1 MMEPAARHLLGQKPF
16 RNLGRLFDQSGE
28 AVWVIGKDHRLIYVN
43 DSLAIWVGLAA
54 TELIG
59 HLCHP
64 AVERVAAVDDV
75 AASLASPVGLEPGE
89 ARVVAV
95 DPPGAEARRVRFT
108 KHGGVE
114 NAFVLAISGATVDPL
129 GPSEAVEA
137 STLRQRLEPWRR
149 QQVALGLVVA
159 AGSSSHSARLRTQIR
174 LAASTRHHFAI
185 VGPRGCGGEIVARR
199 IHASAARPGVAPGPI
214 LLVETPLMD
223 AELLDATLSPAA
235 AHLSG
240 GDRGGV
246 TLILRGVDESPDDV
260 QDRIVD
266 FAQRSAGALT
276 VGARTADAVRLIGL
290 VSTSPRVDDSDCG
303 LTAKMA
309 LALGT
314 FELAIPA
321 LANRVEDIP
330 LIATALVEA
339 RHAAGNCVA
348 DRIGRAAL
356 DRLMLYPWPD
366 NFDEL
371 DAAIRH
377 ACGVCRSSAIG
388 PDDLPLAIRS
398 FRNLGAIRPAVAP
411 ITNLDEAMREF
422 ELQRIRRAIESAGGN
437 RSEAARNLGISRA
450 RLIRRL
456 EGEDE
461 GEIGGQ

>member
-16 RNLGRLFDQSGE
+16 RNLGRLFDQAGE

-43 DSLAIWVGLAA
+43 DSLAAWVGLSVA
-54 TELIG
+54 EMVG

-75 AASLASPVGLEPGE
+75 SASLASPVGLEPGE
-89 ARVVAV
+89 ARVVTIG
-95 DPPGAEARRVRFT
+95 PPGAEARRVRFT
-108 KHGGVE
+108 KHGVNE
-114 NAFVLAISGATVDPL
+114 NAFVLAISGAVNETL
-129 GPSEAVEA
+129 GPAEAEEA
-137 STLRQRLEPWRR
+137 AAFRQRLEPWRR

-159 AGSSSHSARLRTQIR
+159 AGSSWHSARLRAQIR
-174 LAASTRHHFAI
+174 LAASTRHSFAI

-199 IHASAARPGVAPGPI
+199 IHASAARPGVAHDPI
-214 LLVETPLMD
+214 LVVETPLMD
-223 AELLDATLSPAA
+223 AELLEATLSPAA

-240 GDRGGV
+240 PDRAGV
-246 TLILRGVDESPDDV
+246 TLILRGVDEAPHDV

-266 FAQRSAGALT
+266 FSQRST
-276 VGARTADAVRLIGL
+276 GARTADAVRLIGL
-290 VSTSPRVDDSDCG
+290 VSTSPASGDSEGG
-303 LTAKMA
+303 LTVKMS
-309 LALGT
+309 LALGA
-314 FELAIPA
+314 FELAIPP
-321 LANRVEDIP
+321 LANRGEDIP
-330 LIATALVEA
+330 LIATALVES

-356 DRLMLYPWPD
+356 DRLMLYPWPE

-371 DAAIRH
+371 DAAIRY

-388 PDDLPLAIRS
+388 ADDLPLAIRS
-398 FRNLGAIRPAVAP
+398 FRNLGASRPPTTP

-422 ELQRIRRAIESAGGN
+422 ELQRIREAIESAGGN

-456 EGEDE
+456 DGVDE
-461 GEIGGQ
+461 EELGGQ

>member
-1 MMEPAARHLLGQKPF
+1 MMEPAARHLLGQKPL
-16 RNLGRLFDQSGE
+16 RNLGRLFDQAGE

-43 DSLAIWVGLAA
+43 DSLASWVGLTAS
-54 TELIG
+54 ELIG

-64 AVERVAAVDDV
+64 AVERVAAVDNV
-75 AASLASPVGLEPGE
+75 AASLASPVGLEAGE
-89 ARVVAV
+89 ARVIAV
-95 DPPGAEARRVRFT
+95 EPPGAGARRVRFT
-108 KHGGVE
+108 KHGGAE
-114 NAFVLAISGATVDPL
+114 NAFVLAISGAIAERL
-129 GPSEAVEA
+129 GPAEAVEA

-159 AGSSSHSARLRTQIR
+159 AGSSWHSARLRTQIQ

-185 VGPRGCGGEIVARR
+185 LGPRGCGGEIVARR
-199 IHASAARPGVAPGPI
+199 IHASAARPGVLPDPI

-223 AELLDATLSPAA
+223 AELLEATLSPAA

-240 GDRGGV
+240 GDRAGV
-246 TLILRGVDESPDDV
+246 TLILRGVDESPHDV

-266 FAQRSAGALT
+266 FAQRSTG
-276 VGARTADAVRLIGL
+276 VRTDDAVRLIGL
-290 VSTSPRVDDSDCG
+290 VSTPPRVDDSDCG

-309 LALGT
+309 LALGA

-321 LANRVEDIP
+321 LANRVEDIA

-339 RHAAGNCVA
+339 RHAAGNSVA

-388 PDDLPLAIRS
+388 LDDLPLAIRS
-398 FRNLGAIRPAVAP
+398 FRNLGVTRPAIIVK
-411 ITNLDEAMREF
+411 TNLDEAMREF
-422 ELQRIRRAIESAGGN
+422 ELERIRLAIESAGGN

-456 EGEDE
+456 EGDDE
-461 GEIGGQ
+461 EELGGQ

>member
-1 MMEPAARHLLGQKPF
+1 MEPAARHLLGQKPL
-16 RNLGRLFDQSGE
+16 RNLGRLFDQAGE

-43 DSLAIWVGLAA
+43 DSLANWVGLATA
-54 TELIG
+54 ELIG

-64 AVERVAAVDDV
+64 AVERMAAVDNV

-95 DPPGAEARRVRFT
+95 DPPGAESRWVRFT
-108 KHGGVE
+108 KHGGSA
-114 NAFVLAISGATVDPL
+114 NAFVLAISGAVGDRL
-129 GPSEAVEA
+129 GPADTVEP

-159 AGSSSHSARLRTQIR
+159 AGSSWHSARLRTQIR

-185 VGPRGCGGEIVARR
+185 LGPRGCGGEIVARR
-199 IHASAARPGVAPGPI
+199 IHASAARPGIPPDPI

-223 AELLDATLSPAA
+223 SELLEATLSPAA

-240 GDRGGV
+240 GERTGV
-246 TLILRGVDESPDDV
+246 TLILRGVDESPHDV

-266 FAQRSAGALT
+266 FAE
-276 VGARTADAVRLIGL
+276 RTHGGLADDAVRLVGL
-290 VSTSPRVDDSDCG
+290 VSTSPPIGEGDRG
-303 LTAKMA
+303 LTAKMS

-321 LANRVEDIP
+321 LASRVEDIP
-330 LIATALVEA
+330 LIATALVES

-398 FRNLGAIRPAVAP
+398 YRNLGTARPAVLSK
-411 ITNLDEAMREF
+411 TNLDEAMREF
-422 ELQRIRRAIESAGGN
+422 ELERIRGAIESAGGN

-456 EGEDE
+456 EGDDE
-461 GEIGGQ
+461 GGSAGNGTV